1 MANKSVRAKKKSAM
15 PARRAANKAAKPTLY
30 GAAPSGP
37 TYKVA
42 LMFALCGKPISFRHT
57 DLRAGAHKA
66 PEFLKINRY
75 GQVPALVDGKL
86 TLCQSGAILEYL
98 ADKYKKFAGKDAQ
111 QRARAREWLFWDAD
125 RLSPGVFRT
134 RAAARG
140 FLTIDPAVGI
150 YFRDY
155 GDNGLKVLEAQLGKS
170 KFVAGA
176 DPTIGDIGCYG
187 VLVFAKEANFDLAR
201 YPNITAWMARVE
213 KLKGFKPPYE
223 LLPLHDIA

>member
-1 MANKSVRAKKKSAM
+1 MAKKPVRAKKKAPKATRK
-15 PARRAANKAAKPTLY
+15 PARKPASKAAKPTLH

-57 DLRAGAHKA
+57 ALRYAAHKTT
-66 PEFLKINRY
+66 EFLKIYRY
-75 GQVPALVDGKL
+75 GQVPALVDAKL

-140 FLTIDPAVGI
+140 VLTI
-150 YFRDY
+150 
-155 GDNGLKVLEAQLGKS
+155 
-170 KFVAGA
+170 
-176 DPTIGDIGCYG
+176 
-187 VLVFAKEANFDLAR
+187 
-201 YPNITAWMARVE
+201 
-213 KLKGFKPPYE
+213 
-223 LLPLHDIA
+223 